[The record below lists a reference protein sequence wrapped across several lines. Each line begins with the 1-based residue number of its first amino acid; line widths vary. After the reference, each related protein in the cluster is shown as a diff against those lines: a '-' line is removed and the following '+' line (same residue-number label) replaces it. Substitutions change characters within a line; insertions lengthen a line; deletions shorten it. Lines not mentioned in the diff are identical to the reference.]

1 MPDLRW
7 KVMLTYYESSRRFL
21 GLWSLSSLLM
31 LFLIAFC
38 GLEKTVHMGMSY
50 KLLV

>member
-1 MPDLRW
+1 
-7 KVMLTYYESSRRFL
+7 MLTFYESSRGFL

-38 GLEKTVHMGMSY
+38 GLEKNGTYGYIVYTSCMALYG
-50 KLLV
+50 